1 MIGIEI
7 LAISQTRLDRRCV
20 SVLERDDLS
29 AARSLRRVSADEAG
43 DEDNDDDDWDCW
55 AGLPRDGAARLG

>member
-1 MIGIEI
+1 MIGSEI
-7 LAISQTRLDRRCV
+7 LARSQTRLDRRCV

-29 AARSLRRVSADEAG
+29 ADTSLRRVSDDEAG
-43 DEDNDDDDWDCW
+43 DEDGDDDWDCW